1 MRPLLGGCPLAAACR
16 VRRYGSSARLACTV
30 RRSKAGQVTTIG
42 VAMTPTARVGH
53 SGKEGEAVRV
63 LLVDPSPLSRS
74 CLLAGFSENP
84 EISVSACGHVEELGQ
99 GPLPNG
105 EPSVVVL
112 QTAGQNLQSREFG
125 ERLRALTHR
134 FPDAATMLLSAPEDV
149 GQMLAGLQQGV
160 GAYITGGIGVAPTVA
175 AIRLMREG
183 LIVYPREVLSAIR
196 GSTVVR
202 GTDIGSDLVPR
213 PEDELLTPRQI
224 DVLRLL
230 AKGLSNKAIASEL
243 EISESTVKVHIRA
256 IMERTGM
263 LNRTQIVAH
272 FFRDWH

>member
-1 MRPLLGGCPLAAACR
+1 M
-16 VRRYGSSARLACTV
+16 
-30 RRSKAGQVTTIG
+30 AGQVTTLG
-42 VAMTPTARVGH
+42 VAMTTARGDR
-53 SGKEGEAVRV
+53 SGEEGGTVRV

-84 EISVSACGHVEELGQ
+84 EISVSACGHVEELGTE
-99 GPLPNG
+99 PLPNG
-105 EPSVVVL
+105 EPSVVML
-112 QTAGQNLQSREFG
+112 QTAGQDLQSGEFG

-149 GQMLAGLQQGV
+149 SQMLAGMQHGV

-183 LIVYPREVLSAIR
+183 LIVYPRDVLSALR
-196 GSTVVR
+196 GAG
-202 GTDIGSDLVPR
+202 GTTAKGNHVANDLMPR
-213 PEDELLTPRQI
+213 PGDELLTPRQI

>member
-1 MRPLLGGCPLAAACR
+1 VDPW
-16 VRRYGSSARLACTV
+16 
-30 RRSKAGQVTTIG
+30 KAGDVTPLGI
-42 VAMTPTARVGH
+42 AMPAARAGRN
-53 SGKEGEAVRV
+53 GEEGETVRV

-84 EISVSACGHVEELGQ
+84 EISVSACGHVEELGE

-105 EPSVVVL
+105 EPSVVML
-112 QTAGQNLQSREFG
+112 QTAGQNVQSREFG
-125 ERLRALTHR
+125 ERLRALTNR

-160 GAYITGGIGVAPTVA
+160 GAYITSGIGVAPTVA

-183 LIVYPREVLSAIR
+183 LIVYPREILSAIR
-196 GSTVVR
+196 GSGGMAAR
-202 GTDIGSDLVPR
+202 GADIATDLVPR
-213 PEDELLTPRQI
+213 PGDELLTPRQI

-243 EISESTVKVHIRA
+243 QISESTVKVHIRA